1 MNPGSLSAGHFE
13 NRLWSSV
20 GKLLR
25 LRLVIWTGTL
35 RRAPLRRKFSYII
48 LAVVIV
54 IGFGFIFYLS
64 WQILKFLQSPGLA
77 NIVGDTAGLIESV
90 PVFIMSAAFIGIL
103 LTSFGVLLQALYL
116 AGDMDFLLSSP
127 VPIRAVFISKLLQAI
142 LPNFGLV
149 LVFVLPILFGLGF
162 SNSYPVIYY
171 VLVLVLLGMMA
182 LAAGGL
188 ASLLVM
194 FIVRIFPPRRVAEV
208 LGLVVGISSFLCSQ
222 SGQLANWDEVDPQQ
236 ASQALDSLSRFNS
249 PWIPLTWPGR
259 GLVSIGQGE
268 WLPGIGLIALALLLG
283 GGLFAISL
291 FTAEKLYY
299 SGWANMQVKTRR
311 KKPGRKA
318 GRASTRPKGSLR
330 WIQGLLPPPV
340 WAIFRKDS
348 LVLRRDL
355 RNLSQLITPLILGVV
370 YAVMLIR
377 RGDAAPAGRGEA
389 PEWFNQVMTNLVGYA
404 NVGLALFVSWML
416 LSRLAIVGFSQEG
429 RSYWVL
435 KASPVRAGH
444 MLAAKFM
451 IAYLPSLG
459 MSWTFLLVISIL
471 RSAQLSATLYGLFIA
486 AASIAGMAGLNLSF
500 GVLGAKFDWDDPRRM
515 SAGGF
520 GCLGAMASVTY
531 LALSLG
537 LFFLPPILVSLLG
550 GAEVAG
556 QWIGAAVGLLFCGTC
571 AFLPLYLVR
580 QRVERLMEA

>member
-1 MNPGSLSAGHFE
+1 
-13 NRLWSSV
+13 
-20 GKLLR
+20 
-25 LRLVIWTGTL
+25 
-35 RRAPLRRKFSYII
+35 
-48 LAVVIV
+48 
-54 IGFGFIFYLS
+54 
-64 WQILKFLQSPGLA
+64 
-77 NIVGDTAGLIESV
+77 
-90 PVFIMSAAFIGIL
+90 
-103 LTSFGVLLQALYL
+103 
-116 AGDMDFLLSSP
+116 
-127 VPIRAVFISKLLQAI
+127 
-142 LPNFGLV
+142 
-149 LVFVLPILFGLGF
+149 
-162 SNSYPVIYY
+162 
-171 VLVLVLLGMMA
+171 
-182 LAAGGL
+182 
-188 ASLLVM
+188 
-194 FIVRIFPPRRVAEV
+194 
-208 LGLVVGISSFLCSQ
+208 
-222 SGQLANWDEVDPQQ
+222 
-236 ASQALDSLSRFNS
+236 
-249 PWIPLTWPGR
+249 
-259 GLVSIGQGE
+259 
-268 WLPGIGLIALALLLG
+268 
-283 GGLFAISL
+283 
-291 FTAEKLYY
+291 
-299 SGWANMQVKTRR
+299 
-311 KKPGRKA
+311 
-318 GRASTRPKGSLR
+318 
-330 WIQGLLPPPV
+330 
-340 WAIFRKDS
+340 
-348 LVLRRDL
+348 
-355 RNLSQLITPLILGVV
+355 
-370 YAVMLIR
+370 
-377 RGDAAPAGRGEA
+377 
-389 PEWFNQVMTNLVGYA
+389 MTNLVGYA

-416 LSRLAIVGFSQEG
+416 LSRLAIMGFSQEG